1 VLFNSIIFDENFN
14 ELFLYNEHLYGN
26 LSVFETVFPEKA
38 VLQKKTQ
45 RLIIEFKINMET
57 ELKIDGNQE

>member
-1 VLFNSIIFDENFN
+1 VLFYSIIFNVNFN
-14 ELFLYNEHLYGN
+14 ELFPYNEHLYGN
-26 LSVFETVFPEKA
+26 LSVFETVFLKKA

-57 ELKIDGNQE
+57 ELKIDRNQE